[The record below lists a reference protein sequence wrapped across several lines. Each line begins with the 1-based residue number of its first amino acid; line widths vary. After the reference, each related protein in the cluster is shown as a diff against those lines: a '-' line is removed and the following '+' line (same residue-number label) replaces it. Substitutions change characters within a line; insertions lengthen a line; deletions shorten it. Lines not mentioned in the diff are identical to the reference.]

1 MHSLVLIF
9 VISGQMMWMESSR
22 LMIFIGSPRLRSL
35 SELVEM
41 KVYLADI
48 PLYDC
53 TRELILLNQ
62 QRIAE
67 IDVA

>member
-1 MHSLVLIF
+1 MVMTF
-9 VISGQMMWMESSR
+9 VAGQMIWMEHSHV
-22 LMIFIGSPRLRSL
+22 MMFVGSPRLTSL
-35 SELVEM
+35 NELLEM

-67 IDVA
+67 LDVA